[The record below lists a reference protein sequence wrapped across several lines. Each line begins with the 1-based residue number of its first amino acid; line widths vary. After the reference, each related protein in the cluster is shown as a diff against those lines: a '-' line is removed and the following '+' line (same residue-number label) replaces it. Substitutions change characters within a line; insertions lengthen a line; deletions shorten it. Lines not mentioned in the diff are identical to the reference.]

1 MFVSIMLTTSSLL
14 TTMTFIQQRLQ
25 RILDRLASQRAEREF
40 MAESSRIFRA
50 AEVLSSRITVLETE
64 EVSSGVNVFANT
76 VITKHVR
83 L

>member
-1 MFVSIMLTTSSLL
+1 
-14 TTMTFIQQRLQ
+14 MTFIQQRLQ